1 MKTFRNTASGG
12 AAHEPASD
20 QSSGN
25 GGLAPR
31 SPSPNHVVHF
41 YDEHRALADSACAF
55 LAGGLLR
62 GAPAVVIV
70 AADRREIFRTC
81 LAQMGIDLERA
92 TRTRQLLI
100 LDSEDTLNQ
109 LLVDGMP
116 SEQRFREVIAALVAA
131 QIEIWRP
138 SKLLAYGD
146 MVDLL
151 FARGEQDA
159 AITLEA
165 LWDDLAHRLG
175 FGLYCAYD
183 GRFISKGNDRA
194 AFDAICRHHGS
205 IVPSAAWGPSASGL
219 VEHSA

>member
-1 MKTFRNTASGG
+1 MGTFRNTASSGRGRQPADDQDGGNGRG
-12 AAHEPASD
+12 AA
-20 QSSGN
+20 
-25 GGLAPR
+25 R
-31 SPSPNHVVHF
+31 SASPNHVVHF
-41 YDEHRALADSACAF
+41 YDEHHALADSACAF

-70 AADRREIFRTC
+70 AAGRREIFRTC
-81 LAQMGIDLERA
+81 LSQMGIDLERA
-92 TRTRQLLI
+92 TRTRQLVM
-100 LDSEDTLNQ
+100 LDSEETLNQ

-116 SEQRFREVIAALVAA
+116 NEQRFREVIAALIAA

-151 FARGEQDA
+151 FARGEKDA
-159 AITLEA
+159 ALALEA

-175 FGLYCAYD
+175 FALYCAYD

-205 IVPSAAWGPSASGL
+205 IVQPAAWGPHAPGPVEQSA
-219 VEHSA
+219 